1 MRKVKTMKNTKISY
15 DGTEYDNIVSLNRS
29 YNYSSFTYIDDNG
42 SEVNLY
48 LEKGKSFEIIDTGK
62 SKS

>member
-29 YNYSSFTYIDDNG
+29 YNYSSFTYIDNNG

>member
-29 YNYSSFTYIDDNG
+29 YNYSSFSYIDDKG
-42 SEVNLY
+42 SEVNVY
-48 LEKGKSFEIIDTGK
+48 LEKGKSFEVIDT
-62 SKS
+62 SKGE

>member
-48 LEKGKSFEIIDTGK
+48 LEKGKSFEIIDTVK

>member
-15 DGTEYDNIVSLNRS
+15 DGTEYDNIVSLNRN

-48 LEKGKSFEIIDTGK
+48 LEKGKSFEIIDTVK